1 MYPPNPSVLHP
12 TKYDWSGFTRQPHGF
27 RKHWCDNHQ
36 YNNGENFNS
45 KTVGLLVSG
54 HYVGDAG
61 PKIAE
66 IIKAALAEGLIVP
79 FEELAEA
86 A

>member
-1 MYPPNPSVLHP
+1 MYPPDPRVLAP
-12 TKYDWSGFTRQPHGF
+12 MKYDWTRFKNQPHGF

-36 YNNGENFNS
+36 YSNGENFNP
-45 KTVGLLVSG
+45 KTVGLLISG
-54 HYVGDAG
+54 HCVSNAG

-66 IIKAALAEGLIVP
+66 IILAALADKLIEP
-79 FEELAEA
+79 FEELDEA